1 MNEIILNKDQRMT
14 SLEIAEVTGKPHN
27 DVLKAIRKMEE
38 AWVNVQGG
46 KFSLLQKTYVLP
58 NGGTK
63 QQPYYNLT
71 KTECLYIAT
80 KFNDEA
86 RARLVLRWEQLEK
99 ERILQGAVRHLLV
112 SDSDV
117 MSEAERIVAN
127 TLVNSNR
134 NADGCLTTSDIAK
147 DIGIDVRDL
156 NSFLVDRGIQK
167 WRRGQYRLTEN
178 YEGRDYT
185 EDRLF
190 IYYSKTGKQK
200 KQTYLVWTQKGA
212 DFINSLL

>member
-1 MNEIILNKDQRMT
+1 MNEIALKNNMMT
-14 SLEIAEVTGKPHN
+14 SLEIAEVTGKQHKN
-27 DVLKAIRKMEE
+27 VMQSIRNMEE
-38 AWVNVQGG
+38 SWAKVTGL
-46 KFSLLQKTYVLP
+46 KFQLSEYSDVTGRTLPCYLL
-58 NGGTK
+58 N
-63 QQPYYNLT
+63 

-86 RARLVLRWEQLEK
+86 RAKLVLRWEQLEK
-99 ERILQGAVRHLLV
+99 ERIMQGAIRHMLV
-112 SDSDV
+112 TDSDI
-117 MSEAERIVAN
+117 MNEAERIVTN

-134 NADGCLTTSDIAK
+134 NADGCFTASDIAK
-147 DIGIDVRDL
+147 TIGIDVQDL

-167 WRRGQYRLTEN
+167 WRRGQFRLTEN
-178 YEGRDYT
+178 YEGRHLT

-190 IYYSKTGKQK
+190 IYYSKEGKQK

>member
-1 MNEIILNKDQRMT
+1 MMT
-14 SLEIAEVTGKPHN
+14 SLEIAEVVGKTHAHVLRDIRNMEPAWTKVTQSKFGFSEYTDVTG
-27 DVLKAIRKMEE
+27 R
-38 AWVNVQGG
+38 
-46 KFSLLQKTYVLP
+46 TLP
-58 NGGTK
+58 C
-63 QQPYYNLT
+63 YLLT

-86 RARLVLRWEQLEK
+86 RAKLVLRWEQLEK
-99 ERILQGAVRHLLV
+99 ERIMQGAIRHMLV
-112 SDSDV
+112 TDSDI
-117 MSEAERIVAN
+117 MNEAERIVTN

-134 NADGCLTTSDIAK
+134 NADGCFTASDIAK
-147 DIGIDVRDL
+147 TIGIDVQDL

-167 WRRGQYRLTEN
+167 WRRGQFRLTEN
-178 YEGRDYT
+178 YEGRHLT

-190 IYYSKTGKQK
+190 IYYSKEGKQK

>member
-1 MNEIILNKDQRMT
+1 MNELITKDQRMT
-14 SLEIAEVTGKPHN
+14 SLEIAEVTGKLHKN
-27 DVLKAIRKMEE
+27 VMQAIRNMES
-38 AWVNVQGG
+38 AWEKICGLKFQPTSRTVVQ
-46 KFSLLQKTYVLP
+46 P
-58 NGGTK
+58 NGGTRDVSC
-63 QQPYYNLT
+63 YLLT

-99 ERILQGAVRHLLV
+99 ERIQQGAVRHLLV
-112 SDSDV
+112 SDADV
-117 MSEAERIVAN
+117 MTEAERIVTN

-134 NADGCLTTSDIAK
+134 NADGCITMKEIAAQYGMDVK
-147 DIGIDVRDL
+147 DM

-167 WRRGQYRLTEN
+167 WMRGQYRLTAN
-178 YEGRDYT
+178 YEGRGLA

-190 IYYSKTGKQK
+190 IYYSKEGKQK

>member
-1 MNEIILNKDQRMT
+1 MNELIKKEQRMT
-14 SLEIAEVTGKPHN
+14 SLEIAEMTGKNHF
-27 DVLKAIRKMEE
+27 DLMRAIRKMEE
-38 AWVNVQGG
+38 TWEIVNGC
-46 KFSLLQKTYVLP
+46 KFALVNYRDAKGESRPCYS
-58 NGGTK
+58 
-63 QQPYYNLT
+63 LT

-99 ERILQGAVRHLLV
+99 ERIQQGAVRHLLV
-112 SDSDV
+112 SDADV
-117 MSEAERIVAN
+117 MTEAERIVTN

-134 NADGCLTTSDIAK
+134 NADGCITMKEIAAQYGMDVK
-147 DIGIDVRDL
+147 DM

-167 WRRGQYRLTEN
+167 WMRGQYRLTAN
-178 YEGRDYT
+178 YEGRGLA

-190 IYYSKTGKQK
+190 IYYSKEGKQK

>member
-1 MNEIILNKDQRMT
+1 MMT
-14 SLEIAEVTGKPHN
+14 SLEIAEVAGKQHK
-27 DVLKAIRKMEE
+27 DLMRAIRNMED
-38 AWVNVQGG
+38 AWERIAER
-46 KFSLLQKTYVLP
+46 KFALSEYTDVTGRTLP
-58 NGGTK
+58 C
-63 QQPYYNLT
+63 YLLT

-80 KFNDEA
+80 KFSDEA
-86 RARLVLRWEQLEK
+86 RAKLVLRWEQLEK
-99 ERILQGAVRHLLV
+99 ERIMQGAIRHMLV
-112 SDSDV
+112 TDSDI
-117 MSEAERIVAN
+117 MNEAERIVTN

-134 NADGCLTTSDIAK
+134 NADGCFTASDIAK
-147 DIGIDVRDL
+147 TIGIDVQDL

-178 YEGRDYT
+178 YEGRHLT

-190 IYYSKTGKQK
+190 IYYSKEGKQK

>member
-1 MNEIILNKDQRMT
+1 MNELITNCQRMT

-38 AWVNVQGG
+38 AWVKVQGG

-63 QQPYYNLT
+63 SQPFYNLT

-80 KFNDEA
+80 KFSDEA
-86 RARLVLRWEQLEK
+86 RAKLVLRWEQLEK
-99 ERILQGAVRHLLV
+99 ERIMQGAIRHMLV
-112 SDSDV
+112 TDSDI
-117 MSEAERIVAN
+117 MNEAERIVTN

-134 NADGCLTTSDIAK
+134 NADGCFTASDIAK
-147 DIGIDVRDL
+147 TIGIDVQDL
-156 NSFLVDRGIQK
+156 NSFLVDRGIQQ
-167 WRRGQYRLTEN
+167 WRRGQFRLTEN
-178 YEGRDYT
+178 YEGRHLT

-190 IYYSKTGKQK
+190 IYYSKEGKQK

>member
-1 MNEIILNKDQRMT
+1 MMT
-14 SLEIAEVTGKPHN
+14 SLEIAEVTGKQHKN
-27 DVLKAIRKMEE
+27 VMQSIRNMEE
-38 AWVNVQGG
+38 SWAKVTGL
-46 KFSLLQKTYVLP
+46 KFQLSEYSDVTGRTLPCYLL
-58 NGGTK
+58 N
-63 QQPYYNLT
+63 

-86 RARLVLRWEQLEK
+86 RAKLVLRWEQLEK
-99 ERILQGAVRHLLV
+99 ERITQGAVRHLLV
-112 SDSDV
+112 TDSDI
-117 MSEAERIVAN
+117 MNEAERIVTN

-134 NADGCLTTSDIAK
+134 NADGCFTASDIAK
-147 DIGIDVRDL
+147 TIGIDVQDL

-167 WRRGQYRLTEN
+167 WRRGQFRLTEN
-178 YEGRDYT
+178 YEGRHLT

-190 IYYSKTGKQK
+190 IYYSKEGKQK